1 MKRILPLLLS
11 LLLLTGCASNQ
22 PGQYPDGVPS
32 SLTAVRWPEAPHAE
46 DYDAQRSLRADV
58 TPEQLES
65 LNRFAVNSAK
75 VILGN
80 RSQTENCLYSPVSL
94 YFALSML
101 ASITGGDTQAQI
113 LSALASDEAMLEHTG
128 ALYRFLYRDD
138 EYTRLFL
145 ANSAWMEKSVAE
157 TCNQDALTDLAQIH
171 YAELFPVDFQDAAA
185 GEAMGQWVSQNT
197 NGLLGE
203 ALQVSPET
211 LLSLLNTVYFRSEWM
226 SAFQESAT
234 APGVFHNGDGT
245 ESQCDFMNKTMDG
258 SFFRNDVFTA
268 ASLSLK
274 SGAVTFLLPG
284 EGLRPSD
291 VLASPSWEALV
302 KDQLESTGYGE
313 VVLKVPKLDYSDSLD
328 LLDAAKA
335 LGIQAAFD
343 PMAADFSPLCS
354 DPLFVSAIRQESAL
368 TMDEKG
374 VEAASY
380 TQIDVAGASMPTDQ
394 AELILD
400 RPFLFVIR
408 AEGAAPLFVGIVN
421 TMAQ

>member
-11 LLLLTGCASNQ
+11 LLLLTGCASSQ
-22 PGQYPDGVPS
+22 PGQSPDGVPS
-32 SLTAVRWPEAPHAE
+32 SLTAVQWPEAPGEE
-46 DYDAQRSLRADV
+46 DYEAQRSLRADV

-65 LNRFAVNSAK
+65 LGRFAVNSAK
-75 VILGN
+75 AILAD
-80 RSQTENCLYSPVSL
+80 SPQTENRLYSPASL

-101 ASITGGDTQAQI
+101 ASVTGGDTQAQI
-113 LSALASDEAMLEHTG
+113 LSALASDEAMLANTG

-138 EYTRLFL
+138 KYCRLLL
-145 ANSAWMEKSVAE
+145 ANSAWVEKSAAGE
-157 TCNQDALTDLAQIH
+157 FNQDALTDLAQTH
-171 YAELFPVDFQDAAA
+171 YAEIFPVDFQDAAA

-197 NGLLGE
+197 NGLLGD
-203 ALQVSPET
+203 ALQVSPGT
-211 LLSLLNTVYFRSEWM
+211 LLSLLNTVYFRSEWTD
-226 SAFQESAT
+226 AFQESAT

-245 ESQCDFMNKTMDG
+245 ESPCDFMHKTTQG

-268 ASLSLK
+268 ANLGLK
-274 SGAVTFLLPG
+274 TGSVTFLLPG
-284 EGLRPSD
+284 EGLSPSD

-302 KDQLESTGYGE
+302 KDQLEYTGYGE
-313 VVLKVPKLDYSDSLD
+313 VVFQVPKLDYSDSLD

-343 PMAADFSPLCS
+343 PGAADFSPLCS

-408 AEGAAPLFVGIVN
+408 MEGAPLFVGVVN

>member
-1 MKRILPLLLS
+1 MKRILPLLLC
-11 LLLLTGCASNQ
+11 LLLLAGCTSNQ

-32 SLTAVRWPEAPHAE
+32 SLTAVRWPEAPDAE
-46 DYDAQRSLRADV
+46 DYEAQRSLRADV

-75 VILGN
+75 VILADSP
-80 RSQTENCLYSPVSL
+80 RTENRLYSPVSL

-113 LSALASDEAMLEHTG
+113 LSALASDAAMLENTG

-138 EYTRLFL
+138 DYTRLFL
-145 ANSAWMEKSVAE
+145 ANSAWMEKSAAGA
-157 TCNQDALTDLAQIH
+157 CNQDALTDLAQIH
-171 YAELFPVDFQDAAA
+171 YAELFPVDFQDAA

-197 NGLLGE
+197 NGLLGDV
-203 ALQVSPET
+203 LQVSPET

-245 ESQCDFMNKTMDG
+245 ESQCDFMNKTMDS

-284 EGLRPSD
+284 EGLSPSD

-328 LLDAAKA
+328 LAEAAKA

-343 PMAADFSPLCS
+343 PGAADFSPLC
-354 DPLFVSAIRQESAL
+354 DGALFVSAIRQESAL